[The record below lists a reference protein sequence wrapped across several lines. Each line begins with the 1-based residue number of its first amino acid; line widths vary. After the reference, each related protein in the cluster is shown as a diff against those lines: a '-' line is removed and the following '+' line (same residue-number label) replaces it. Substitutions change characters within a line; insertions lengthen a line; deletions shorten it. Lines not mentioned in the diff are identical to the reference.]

1 MANIRTIIKNPR
13 FERELQALEPNVRRA
28 DEFLEGV
35 EEILCREPQTGHR
48 LGNSHVYFLPG
59 WTIDLNV
66 YYTFTDN
73 EVILLS
79 ICPMAPPEP

>member
-1 MANIRTIIKNPR
+1 MSNIRTIVRNAR
-13 FERELQALEPNVRRA
+13 FEQEIASLESNVKRA

-35 EEILCREPQTGHR
+35 EEILSREPQSGHR
-48 LGNSHVYFLPG
+48 LGNSHVYFISG

-79 ICPMAPPEP
+79 ICQMTPPEP